1 MRWPSALDSPRAPG
15 QRSATMMDLR
25 PVGYVIGL
33 LVAALGATMAVP
45 LAADL
50 IAGNEDWTVFFEAG
64 VVTTLFG
71 SLLALACAN
80 ARREGL
86 TLQQTFL
93 LTTSV
98 WVAMP
103 LFGSIPFLLGAPQA
117 TVTDAMFEAMSGFTT
132 TGSTV
137 FVGLDDMPEGILLWR
152 SMLQWFGGIGIIVVA
167 MAFLPE
173 LRVGGMQIFRSEAF
187 ETMGKVLPRAA
198 EIAGRI
204 STIYVVL
211 TIACGFAYYAAGMT
225 FFDSLNFALTTMST
239 GGFANYDASMG
250 VYQGAPEY
258 VASVFMV
265 LASLPFVRYVQ
276 LVAGSAR
283 PLFLDVQVRAFLW
296 VLGTTTLVLTLYL
309 VVVFGDLPEH
319 AFREALF
326 NATSIATGTG
336 YASVDYQLWGAFPM
350 VVIFFVG
357 LVGGCAGSTC
367 CSVKI
372 FRYQIL
378 LSAIGAQIRK
388 IHSPHGVFLP
398 RFDGRPVPEE
408 VLSSVMAFFV
418 LFTLSIGITSV
429 LLAMTGLDLVTSIT
443 GAATALANIG
453 PGLGPIIGPAGN
465 FAPLNDT
472 AKWILTFAM
481 LIGRLELLVVL
492 VLFTASF
499 WRTA

>member
-1 MRWPSALDSPRAPG
+1 MI
-15 QRSATMMDLR
+15 DLR

-33 LVAALGATMAVP
+33 LVAALGATMIVP
-45 LAADL
+45 MIADL
-50 IAGNEDWTVFFEAG
+50 MSGDEHWTVFFESA
-64 VVTTLFG
+64 VVTFLVG

-80 ARREGL
+80 AVRDRL
-86 TLQQTFL
+86 SLQQTFL
-93 LTTSV
+93 LTTLV
-98 WVAMP
+98 WVALP
-103 LFGSIPFLLGAPQA
+103 LFGSIPFLIGATQA

-137 FVGLDDMPEGILLWR
+137 FVGLEELPAGLQLWR

-211 TIACGFAYYAAGMT
+211 TIACGFAFYAAGMN
-225 FFDSLNFALTTMST
+225 FFDSVNFALTTMST

-258 VASVFMV
+258 VAALFMV

-276 LVAGSAR
+276 LVAGTAR
-283 PLFLDVQVRAFLW
+283 PLFLDVQVRAFFW
-296 VLGTTTLVLTLYL
+296 FLGATTLIVTLYQI
-309 VVVFGDLPEH
+309 VVNGMPFEP
-319 AFREALF
+319 AFREGLF
-326 NATSIATGTG
+326 NITSIATGTG
-336 YASVDYQLWGAFPM
+336 FASVDYQLWGAFPM
-350 VVIFFVG
+350 VLFFFVG

-378 LSAIGAQIRK
+378 LSAIAAQIRK
-388 IHSPHGVFLP
+388 IHSPHGVFVP
-398 RFDGRPVPEE
+398 RYDGRPVPEE

-418 LFTLSIGITSV
+418 LFTVTLGITSV
-429 LLAMTGLDLVTSIT
+429 LLATTGLDMVTSVS

-472 AKWILTFAM
+472 AKWILTIAM
-481 LIGRLELLVVL
+481 LIGRLELMVVL
-492 VLFTASF
+492 VLFTVSF

>member
-1 MRWPSALDSPRAPG
+1 
-15 QRSATMMDLR
+15 
-25 PVGYVIGL
+25 
-33 LVAALGATMAVP
+33 
-45 LAADL
+45 
-50 IAGNEDWTVFFEAG
+50 
-64 VVTTLFG
+64 
-71 SLLALACAN
+71 
-80 ARREGL
+80 
-86 TLQQTFL
+86 
-93 LTTSV
+93 
-98 WVAMP
+98 
-103 LFGSIPFLLGAPQA
+103 
-117 TVTDAMFEAMSGFTT
+117 
-132 TGSTV
+132 
-137 FVGLDDMPEGILLWR
+137 
-152 SMLQWFGGIGIIVVA
+152 MLQWFGGIGIIVVA

-309 VVVFGDLPEH
+309 VVLLGDRPEH

-326 NATSIATGTG
+326 NTTSIATGTG
-336 YASVDYQLWGAFPM
+336 FASVDYQLWGAFPM

>member
-1 MRWPSALDSPRAPG
+1 MI
-15 QRSATMMDLR
+15 DLR

-33 LVAALGATMAVP
+33 LVAALGASMVVP
-45 LAADL
+45 MAADL
-50 IAGNEDWTVFFEAG
+50 AAGNGHWPVFFESA
-64 VVTTLFG
+64 VVTFLFG
-71 SLLALACAN
+71 SLLSLACAN
-80 ARREGL
+80 AVRDRL

-98 WVAMP
+98 WVALP
-103 LFGSIPFLLGAPQA
+103 LFGSIPFLIGAPQA
-117 TVTDAMFEAMSGFTT
+117 TVVDAMFEAMSGFTT

-137 FVGLDDMPEGILLWR
+137 FVGLEHFPEGIQLWR

-211 TIACGFAYYAAGMT
+211 TIACAFAYFWAGMN
-225 FFDSLNFALTTMST
+225 FFDSVNFALTTMST

-258 VASVFMV
+258 VASLFMV

-283 PLFLDVQVRAFLW
+283 PLVLDTQVRAFLW
-296 VLGTTTLVLTLYL
+296 MLCLTTLVLTLHL
-309 VVVFGDLPEH
+309 VILDDGAPEQ

-350 VVIFFVG
+350 VVIFFIG

-378 LSAIGAQIRK
+378 LSAIAAQIRK
-388 IHSPHGVFLP
+388 IHSPHGVFVP
-398 RFDGRPVPEE
+398 RYDGRPVPEE

-418 LFTLSIGITSV
+418 LFTVSIGITSV
-429 LLAMTGLDLVTSIT
+429 MLAMTGLDLVTSVT

-481 LIGRLELLVVL
+481 LIGRLELMVVL

>member
-1 MRWPSALDSPRAPG
+1 MI
-15 QRSATMMDLR
+15 DLR

-33 LVAALGATMAVP
+33 LLAALGATMAVP
-45 LAADL
+45 MAADL
-50 IAGNEDWTVFFEAG
+50 VAGNEDWTVFFESG
-64 VVTTLFG
+64 VVTFLFG

-98 WVAMP
+98 WVALP
-103 LFGSIPFLLGAPQA
+103 LFGAIPFLIGAPQA

-137 FVGLDDMPEGILLWR
+137 FTGLDDLPEGILLWR

-198 EIAGRI
+198 QIAGRI

-211 TIACGFAYYAAGMT
+211 TVACAFAYYWAGMT
-225 FFDSLNFALTTMST
+225 FFDSVNHALTTLST
-239 GGFANYDASMG
+239 GGFSNYDASMG
-250 VYQGAPEY
+250 VYRGAPEY
-258 VASVFMV
+258 VGAIFMF
-265 LASLPFVRYVQ
+265 LAALPFVRYVQ

-283 PLFLDVQVRAFLW
+283 PLLLDVQVRGLVW
-296 VLGTTTLVLTLYL
+296 MLGVTTLVATLYRL
-309 VVVFGDLPEH
+309 VLNGDPLEP

-326 NATSIATGTG
+326 NITSIATGTG
-336 YASVDYQLWGAFPM
+336 YASTDYQLWGAFP
-350 VVIFFVG
+350 VVLFFFVG
-357 LVGGCAGSTC
+357 LVGGCAGSTV

-378 LSAIGAQIRK
+378 LSAIIAQIRR
-388 IHSPHGVFLP
+388 IHSPHGIFVP
-398 RFDGRPVPEE
+398 RFDGRPVSEE

-418 LFTLSIGITSV
+418 LFTVSIGITSV
-429 LLAMTGLDLVTSIT
+429 LLAMTGLDLVTSVS
-443 GAATALANIG
+443 GAATALANVG

-481 LIGRLELLVVL
+481 LIGRLELMVVL
-492 VLFTASF
+492 VLFTSSF

>member
-1 MRWPSALDSPRAPG
+1 MI
-15 QRSATMMDLR
+15 DLR

-33 LVAALGATMAVP
+33 LVAALGASMAVP
-45 LAADL
+45 MAADL
-50 IAGNEDWTVFFEAG
+50 VARNGQWTVFFESG
-64 VVTTLFG
+64 VVTFLFG

-80 ARREGL
+80 AVRDRL
-86 TLQQTFL
+86 TLQQTFI
-93 LTTSV
+93 LTTFV
-98 WVAMP
+98 WVALP
-103 LFGSIPFLLGAPQA
+103 LFGAIPFLLGAPQA
-117 TVTDAMFEAMSGFTT
+117 TFTDAMFEAMSGFTT

-137 FVGLDDMPEGILLWR
+137 FTGLETLPEGILLWR

-211 TIACGFAYYAAGMT
+211 TIACAFAYYWAGMT
-225 FFDSLNFALTTMST
+225 FFDSVNHALTTIST
-239 GGFANYDASMG
+239 GGFSTWDASMG
-250 VYQGAPEY
+250 AYQGASEY
-258 VASVFMV
+258 VAAVFMV

-283 PLFLDVQVRAFLW
+283 PLFLDVQVRGFMWFLA
-296 VLGTTTLVLTLYL
+296 VTTLVVTLYRL
-309 VVVFGDLPEH
+309 VANDDDLEH

-326 NATSIATGTG
+326 NITSIATGTG
-336 YASVDYQLWGAFPM
+336 YASVDYQLWGAFP
-350 VVIFFVG
+350 VVLFFFVG

-388 IHSPHGVFLP
+388 IHSPHGVFVP

-429 LLAMTGLDLVTSIT
+429 LLAMTGLDLVTSVS

-481 LIGRLELLVVL
+481 LLGQFELMVVL

-499 WRTA
+499 WRSVRRIERPHDQELLQG

>member
-1 MRWPSALDSPRAPG
+1 MI
-15 QRSATMMDLR
+15 DLR

-33 LVAALGATMAVP
+33 LVAALGATMVVP
-45 LAADL
+45 MVADL
-50 IAGNEDWTVFFEAG
+50 LAGNEDWTVFFESG

-71 SLLALACAN
+71 GLLALACAN

-98 WVAMP
+98 WVALP
-103 LFGSIPFLLGAPQA
+103 LFGCIPFLIGAPQA

-137 FVGLDDMPEGILLWR
+137 FTGLETLPEGILLWR

-211 TIACGFAYYAAGMT
+211 TIACGFAYYAAGMN
-225 FFDSLNFALTTMST
+225 FFDSVNFALTTMST

-283 PLFLDVQVRAFLW
+283 PLFLDSQVRAF
-296 VLGTTTLVLTLYL
+296 TLYRL
-309 VVVFGDLPEH
+309 VVNDDELEH

-326 NATSIATGTG
+326 NITSIATGTG
-336 YASVDYQLWGAFPM
+336 YASVDYQLWGAFP
-350 VVIFFVG
+350 VVLFFFVG
-357 LVGGCAGSTC
+357 LVGGCAGSTV

-388 IHSPHGVFLP
+388 IHSPHGVFVP

-429 LLAMTGLDLVTSIT
+429 LLAMTGLDLVTSVT

-465 FAPLNDT
+465 FAPLNDA

-481 LIGRLELLVVL
+481 LIGRLELMVVL